1 MCRGSF
7 LATLEGS
14 ENPDIR
20 RRRYGMD
27 DRQTMRA
34 SDHDRQDVVDLLRGA
49 VGDGRL
55 QMDEYVGRMESAY
68 QAVTYGDLVAL
79 HADLPAAARVTPSA
93 ITPKA
98 APATAS
104 RYCLLAAFA
113 GLPAVLKVL
122 WTIWLTAVSVNVVV
136 WGLVSATTA
145 HLIYPWPLWV
155 AGPYGAVLFALS
167 VPSAAG
173 RRSRDR
179 AVAASRP

>member
-1 MCRGSF
+1 
-7 LATLEGS
+7 
-14 ENPDIR
+14 
-20 RRRYGMD
+20 MD

-34 SDHDRQDVVDLLRGA
+34 SDHDRQEVVDLLRRA

-55 QMDEYVGRMESAY
+55 QMDEYVGRMEFAY
-68 QAVTYGDLVAL
+68 QAVTHGDLVPL
-79 HADLPAAARVTPSA
+79 HADLPATVSA
-93 ITPKA
+93 TASATAPKT
-98 APATAS
+98 APPAPAS
-104 RYCLLAAFA
+104 RYCLIAVFD

-167 VPSAAG
+167 LPFAAS

-179 AVAASRP
+179 VVAASRP

>member
-1 MCRGSF
+1 
-7 LATLEGS
+7 
-14 ENPDIR
+14 
-20 RRRYGMD
+20 MD

-34 SDHDRQDVVDLLRGA
+34 SDHDRQEVVDLLRRA

-55 QMDEYVGRMESAY
+55 QMDEYVGRMELAY
-68 QAVTYGDLVAL
+68 QAVTYGDLVPL
-79 HADLPAAARVTPSA
+79 HADLPAAARAT
-93 ITPKA
+93 

-104 RYCLLAAFA
+104 KAAPAAPASRYCLIAAFA

-136 WGLVSATTA
+136 WGLVSATTV
-145 HLIYPWPLWV
+145 HFVYPWPLWV

-167 VPSAAG
+167 LPFAAS

-179 AVAASRP
+179 VVAASRP

>member
-1 MCRGSF
+1 
-7 LATLEGS
+7 
-14 ENPDIR
+14 
-20 RRRYGMD
+20 MD

-34 SDHDRQDVVDLLRGA
+34 SDHDRQEVVDLLRRA

-55 QMDEYVGRMESAY
+55 QMDEYVGRMELAY
-68 QAVTYGDLVAL
+68 QAVTHGDLVPL
-79 HADLPAAARVTPSA
+79 HADLPATVSVTASA
-93 ITPKA
+93 IPSKTAPP
-98 APATAS
+98 APAS
-104 RYCLLAAFA
+104 SYCLIAAFA

-145 HLIYPWPLWV
+145 HLTYPWPLWV

-167 VPSAAG
+167 LPFAAS

-179 AVAASRP
+179 VVAASRP

>member
-1 MCRGSF
+1 
-7 LATLEGS
+7 
-14 ENPDIR
+14 
-20 RRRYGMD
+20 MD

-34 SDHDRQDVVDLLRGA
+34 SDHDRQEVVDLLRRA

-55 QMDEYVGRMESAY
+55 QMDEYVGRMELAY
-68 QAVTYGDLVAL
+68 QAVTRGDLVPL
-79 HADLPAAARVTPSA
+79 HTDLPATVSAAAS
-93 ITPKA
+93 
-98 APATAS
+98 ATAPKTTPPALAS
-104 RYCLLAAFA
+104 SSCLIAAFA

-167 VPSAAG
+167 LSFAAS

-179 AVAASRP
+179 VVAASRP